1 MVEVHHGEGL
11 AIHTGP
17 KSCDLARKGVVEA
30 LTGVC
35 AGQPLSGESKI
46 PGAHAVAVA
55 EGNTVAGAIAS
66 PSLTRRRQRPWH
78 VHKPFAREPGDLHRR
93 PCQSWPGP
101 RRESESRSR

>member
-1 MVEVHHGEGL
+1 MQKSYECELATHIGPESCGL
-11 AIHTGP
+11 AREG
-17 KSCDLARKGVVEA
+17 DVEA

-46 PGAHAVAVA
+46 PGADAVTVA
-55 EGNTVAGAIAS
+55 EGNTMVGAIAS
-66 PSLTRRRQRPWH
+66 LLSPRRRHRPWH